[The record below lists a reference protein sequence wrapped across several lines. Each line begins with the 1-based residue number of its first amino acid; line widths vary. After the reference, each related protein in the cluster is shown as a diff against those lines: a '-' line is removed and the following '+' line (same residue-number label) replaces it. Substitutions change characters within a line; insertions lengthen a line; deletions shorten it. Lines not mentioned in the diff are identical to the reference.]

1 MTVFALSF
9 QSYSPTG
16 FGAVRLRGLFQS

>member
-1 MTVFALSF
+1 MTVLTSSF
-9 QSYSPTG
+9 QSYSPKG